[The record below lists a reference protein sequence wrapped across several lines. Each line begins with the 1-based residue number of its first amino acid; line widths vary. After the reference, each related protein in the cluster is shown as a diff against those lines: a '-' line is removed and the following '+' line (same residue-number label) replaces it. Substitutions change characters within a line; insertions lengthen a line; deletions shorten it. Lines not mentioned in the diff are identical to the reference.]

1 MEIQRLVIFPT
12 IISVD
17 VLKEQRNK
25 EGDGGR
31 KNERKKEA
39 EGR

>member
-1 MEIQRLVIFPT
+1 
-12 IISVD
+12 VD

-39 EGR
+39 EGRWKL